1 VDFYHIKF
9 ESDYSSTFDNVTG
22 DTIYFKNGASITQG
36 VEAESTIL
44 VGGGLACTSTRR
56 RARPSTPTP
65 ISGYRMRPA
74 TRKPS
79 A

>member
-36 VEAESTIL
+36 SRGREHDP
-44 VGGGLACTSTRR
+44 RR
-56 RARPSTPTP
+56 RRPR
-65 ISGYRMRPA
+65 G
-74 TRKPS
+74 
-79 A
+79 